1 MKKTHGAQGMRGEQ
15 RRIKFGIMNN
25 PWIDIEASFIFA
37 RKMGLSFIDFTVE
50 HPVPRRESI
59 NPKLIKRLSKKYGM
73 GLVGHTNYRVPIGH
87 EVEGVRKAAALE
99 IIKTADL
106 FRKIGI
112 KKVNVH
118 CDDSSKTSLGEEFIR
133 KQHVKSLKEIIRHT
147 KKNRQILMLENG
159 FPFYRWAQIK
169 TILKKVPGLKLH
181 LDIGHANLG
190 GRKEIG
196 NFIIKGR
203 KYIEHIH
210 IHDNMGSDDDH
221 MFLGMGSIDWRKV
234 FRLLRKTGY
243 NKTAT
248 LETFVVKKGRTLQ
261 RATPREMER
270 YFRKEM
276 LLLKKLV

>member
-1 MKKTHGAQGMRGEQ
+1 M
-15 RRIKFGIMNN
+15 KFGVMNN
-25 PWIDIEASFIFA
+25 PWIDIESSFIFA

-59 NPKLIKRLSKKYGM
+59 NPKLIKRLSKKYNLE
-73 GLVGHTNYRVPIGH
+73 LVGHTNYRVPIGH
-87 EVEGVRKAAALE
+87 EVEGVRKAAAIE
-99 IIKTADL
+99 IIKTAGL

-118 CDDSSKTSLGEEFIR
+118 CDDSSKTGLGEEFIR
-133 KQHVKSLKEIIRHT
+133 KQHVKSLREIIRHT
-147 KKNRQILMLENG
+147 RRNRQILMLENG

-169 TILKKVPGLKLH
+169 AMLKKVPGLRLH

-203 KYIEHIH
+203 KSIEHIH
-210 IHDNMGSDDDH
+210 IHDNMGKDDDH

-243 NKTAT
+243 SKTVT
-248 LETFVVKKGRTLQ
+248 FETFVVKKGRMLH
-261 RATPREMER
+261 RATQQEMEI
-270 YFRKEM
+270 YFRKQM
-276 LLLKKLV
+276 ILLKKLV